1 MSIIPET
8 NVPHPLGSADSLLS
22 GIPRV
27 LPITFDGAL
36 TELGPSD
43 LAELLGACHTWPV
56 RVPAETAESA
66 GLPVRTK
73 RHELE
78 ELAVSSALRTRLER
92 NLPYQVHVAVL
103 AGATL
108 SEVAAATG
116 WAESE
121 ILPRWRAWAADQVA
135 VYLVSGR
142 IGVSEAVFAQVRD
155 VLESG
160 APGLTSDVA
169 RDGR

>member
-1 MSIIPET
+1 MNMIP
-8 NVPHPLGSADSLLS
+8 SS
-22 GIPRV
+22 GAAQCPV
-27 LPITFDGAL
+27 TFDAAL
-36 TELGPSD
+36 AELGPAA
-43 LAELLGACHTWPV
+43 LAELLADCRTWPL
-56 RVPAETAESA
+56 RVPAESAESA

-92 NLPYQVHVAVL
+92 KLPYLVHVAVL

-121 ILPRWRAWAADQVA
+121 VLPRWRTWAADQVA
-135 VYLVSGR
+135 VYRVSGR
-142 IGVSEAVFAQVRD
+142 IGISEAAFSQVRD
-155 VLESG
+155 ALGSG
-160 APGLTSDVA
+160 ADLETSDVA